1 MPVDD
6 AFFQQ
11 LNDVQAVWYQIQLTL
26 DDKDRFELLRNV
38 AEHNAMFT
46 NPEGVQQVR
55 EAREN
60 TYETDDEGFNEL
72 LNDTFGR
79 GLPDIPED
87 ERVPFDAKSIIT
99 QEEQRKVNQYLDL
112 ELDEIKFTPYE

>member
-1 MPVDD
+1 VPVDD

-11 LNDVQAVWYQIQLTL
+11 LNDAQAIWYQIQFAL
-26 DDKDRFELLRNV
+26 DDKDQFELLRDV

-60 TYETDDEGFNEL
+60 TYETSEEDFDDYLKE
-72 LNDTFGR
+72 TFGR
-79 GLPDIPED
+79 RMPKVSDNEK
-87 ERVPFDAKSIIT
+87 VPFDAKSIIT
-99 QEEQRKVNQYLDL
+99 QEEQRKMNQYLDL
-112 ELDEIKFTPYE
+112 ELDEITFTPYE